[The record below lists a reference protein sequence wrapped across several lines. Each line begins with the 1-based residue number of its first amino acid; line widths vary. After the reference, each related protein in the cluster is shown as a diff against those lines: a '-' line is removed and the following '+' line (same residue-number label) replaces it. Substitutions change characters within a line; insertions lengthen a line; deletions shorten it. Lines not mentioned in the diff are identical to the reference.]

1 MTSEELLAQA
11 NKQREVERYDAMV
24 SEYLR
29 IKKLVADSGA
39 LAHDECCAIAL
50 EICEGRGIFVTDPR
64 FR

>member
-39 LAHDECCAIAL
+39 LTHDECCAIAL
-50 EICEGRGIFVTDPR
+50 EICKNRCVFETDQR